1 MKLFSIILVLA
12 LLFACSKPPDAVP
25 DVAATPDIQKE
36 EQYKKELD
44 EIKKTITGDIR
55 IKLKKDGKGDYSWE
69 ISGKNAGDV
78 LKANDILNKKL
89 NR

>member
-1 MKLFSIILVLA
+1 MKVFSIILVLA
-12 LLFACSKPPDAVP
+12 LLFACSKAPDPVP
-25 DVAATPDIQKE
+25 DVGTTPDIQKE

-44 EIKKTITGDIR
+44 EIKKTIKGDTK

-69 ISGKNAGDV
+69 ISGKDAGDV

-89 NR
+89 SR